1 MQTLTVHGIVSDK
14 GMLRIETIETPVD
27 LPPGSV
33 EVEVTIRP
41 ALKVA
46 EPSEWKWADL
56 YGLGA
61 EIWRGVD
68 VKEYLRELREDRE
81 IRR

>member
-1 MQTLTVHGIVSDK
+1 VQTLTVPGVVTDQ
-14 GMLRIETIETPVD
+14 GTLRIETPVD
-27 LPPGSV
+27 LPPGPV

-41 ALKVA
+41 APRPPA
-46 EPSEWKWADL
+46 PSEWKWADL

-68 VKEYLRELREDRE
+68 VQEYLRELREDRE
-81 IRR
+81 IPR

>member
-1 MQTLTVHGIVSDK
+1 MQTVTIQSEVTDK
-14 GMLRIETIETPVD
+14 GTVKIEVPCD
-27 LPPGSV
+27 LPPGPV

-41 ALKVA
+41 APKPA

-81 IRR
+81 IPR

>member
-1 MQTLTVHGIVSDK
+1 MQTLTVQGVVTDN
-14 GMLRIETIETPVD
+14 GTLRIENIETPVD
-27 LPPGSV
+27 LPPGPV

-41 ALKVA
+41 APKQA

-81 IRR
+81 LP

>member
-1 MQTLTVHGIVSDK
+1 MQTLTVQGVVTDK
-14 GMLRIETIETPVD
+14 GTLRIEPIETAVD
-27 LPPGSV
+27 LPPGPV

-41 ALKVA
+41 APKPA

-81 IRR
+81 LPQ